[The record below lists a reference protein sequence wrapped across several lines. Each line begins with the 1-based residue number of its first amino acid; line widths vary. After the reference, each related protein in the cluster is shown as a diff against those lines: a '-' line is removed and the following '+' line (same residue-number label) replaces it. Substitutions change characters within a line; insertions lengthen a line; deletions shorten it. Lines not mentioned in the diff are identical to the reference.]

1 VKQDQGESQLDEVES
16 QLSAM
21 FDGELP
27 AAECELLARRISR
40 DENLRTRWSRYAL
53 IGAAMRS
60 EPVAT
65 AGRGFAVRVSAAID
79 STTARAPRRL
89 RRQHILRNTAV
100 AATLVAAV
108 AGMSVSMLRDVAL
121 NAGGS
126 PVLQVAAS
134 GNDAAAVSSPASASG
149 IANPGDP
156 ELATPLKVGIGGPLS
171 YVTPAGNTSAATML
185 RTQLADYIVAH
196 SAYSTPLLRRSVLS
210 ELMTSEDQMGI
221 ASYSG
226 TTGAAAMTGAPGV
239 AGTARGTAAGGSDA
253 IRPISASSR

>member
-1 VKQDQGESQLDEVES
+1 MNQDQGESQLDEVES

-27 AAECELLARRISR
+27 AAECELLSRRIAR

-79 STTARAPRRL
+79 SSTARAPRRL
-89 RRQHILRNTAV
+89 RRQHMLRNTAL
-100 AATLVAAV
+100 AATLVAGV
-108 AGMSVSMLRDVAL
+108 AGLSVSMLREVAF
-121 NAGGS
+121 NTGTA
-126 PVLQVAAS
+126 PVLRAAAARPDTTVAAS
-134 GNDAAAVSSPASASG
+134 PVFVTSTS
-149 IANPGDP
+149 ANPGDP
-156 ELATPLKVGIGGPLS
+156 GFGGPLS
-171 YVTPAGNTSAATML
+171 YVTPAGNTAAATML

-196 SAYSTPLLRRSVLS
+196 SAYSPPLLRRNVLS

-221 ASYSG
+221 ANYSV
-226 TTGAAAMTGAPGV
+226 TTSAAAKAGAADV
-239 AGTARGTAAGGSDA
+239 AGTARGTAADGSDA
-253 IRPISASSR
+253 IRPIPASSR